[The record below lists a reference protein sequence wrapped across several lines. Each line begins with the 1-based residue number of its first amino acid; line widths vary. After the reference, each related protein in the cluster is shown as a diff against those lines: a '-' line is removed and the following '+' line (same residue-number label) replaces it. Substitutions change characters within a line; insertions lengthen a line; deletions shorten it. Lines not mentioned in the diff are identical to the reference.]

1 MIEIKQEGLYMT
13 EIASP
18 GIYPGIPNEFYHNS
32 GVGISKSDL
41 DLIHRSP
48 AHFVA
53 GKAEPRKETPAMLL
67 GTVTHAAILEPDIF
81 DSRYIVSPKF
91 DRRTKQG
98 KEEAAAFEAEIE
110 SKGLTAIDSDVY
122 EAARNMSKS
131 ARDHPIA
138 RRLLGTGTAE
148 ASVFWHDSDLLEYC
162 SCEPCY
168 MYCKARPDL
177 LLDNMVID
185 LKTTDDARPEAF
197 RRKIANFRYHV
208 QQAYYSDG
216 IKTVTGEAPNT
227 FVFLVIETTPPHGIN
242 IFMLDDDSVELGRT
256 AYKADLQTYIECL
269 KADNWPSYTPEVS
282 VIDLPK
288 WAV

>member
-1 MIEIKQEGLYMT
+1 MT
-13 EIASP
+13 DITKP
-18 GIYPGIPNEFYHNS
+18 GIYPSIPNEFYHHS
-32 GVGISKSDL
+32 GIGISKSDL

-67 GTVTHAAILEPDIF
+67 GTVTHAAILEPDTF

-98 KEEAAAFEAEIE
+98 KDESAAFDAEAEL
-110 SKGLTAIDSDVY
+110 KGLTPIDADVY
-122 EAARNMSKS
+122 EAARNMSDA
-131 ARDHPIA
+131 ARAHPIA
-138 RRLLGTGTAE
+138 RRLLGIGTAE
-148 ASVFWHDSDLLEYC
+148 ASVFWHDYSLLEYC
-162 SCEPCY
+162 GCEADS

-177 LLDNMVID
+177 LFDNMVID

-216 IKTVTGEAPNT
+216 IKTVTGEAPST
-227 FVFLVIETTPPHGIN
+227 FVFLVVETTPPHGIN
-242 IFMLDDDSVELGRT
+242 IFMLDDDSVELGRA
-256 AYKADLQTYIECL
+256 AYKTDLQTYIECL
-269 KADNWPSYTPEVS
+269 KSNDWPSYAPEVS